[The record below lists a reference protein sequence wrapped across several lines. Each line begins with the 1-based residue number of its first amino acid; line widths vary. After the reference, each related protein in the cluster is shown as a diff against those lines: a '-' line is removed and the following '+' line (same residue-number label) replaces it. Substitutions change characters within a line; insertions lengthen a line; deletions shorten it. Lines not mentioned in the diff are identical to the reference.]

1 MRFTKIANQI
11 ANEKWQSAQ
20 IFKGA
25 FEPRLDFDEERINQ
39 INELI
44 IVFDIIQIYLRN
56 KNMARTIKIGDKVRS
71 FLTPVKG
78 VVTNIIEKDMPP
90 GNYYSVG
97 TSTKVFVY
105 G

>member
-1 MRFTKIANQI
+1 
-11 ANEKWQSAQ
+11 
-20 IFKGA
+20 
-25 FEPRLDFDEERINQ
+25 
-39 INELI
+39 
-44 IVFDIIQIYLRN
+44 
-56 KNMARTIKIGDKVRS
+56 MARTIKIGDKVRS

-105 G
+105 EIQSQDGKKHYFTVGDIYIDQ